1 MEKKHESTL
10 VKVAHT
16 LGVDEPLREYQIV
29 TAGHINDTYRVKFG
43 DVFYTMQ
50 RVNRYVFKN
59 PKAIMSNIDLVTHH
73 LRKKIRE
80 DGGDP
85 ERETLRYLRDS
96 ERRNYVLPDGEDG
109 DFWRMSLYIDKCCTY
124 NVVTDQKMLVSAGN
138 GFGKFQRRLTD
149 FPADKLF
156 ETIPNFHN
164 TPVRLNDLFDAVE
177 KDACGRVKDCK
188 KLISVF
194 EEQRDACGKIIKL
207 QQEGKIPL
215 RVTHNDTK
223 FNNILI
229 DDATHEAVCVIDLD
243 TVMPGISCYDFGDA
257 IRFAGN
263 TAEEDEIDLSRVT
276 ISMENYESFTRGFM
290 GAMNGMFTKEEN
302 DNMAAAAIIDTLEI
316 GCRFLEDYLR
326 GDKYFKIHYPTQNYN
341 RAANQVKLALDM
353 IARYDEM
360 DNIVKKYQ

>member
-1 MEKKHESTL
+1 MEKNFESTL

-43 DVFYTMQ
+43 DMLYTMQ

-73 LRKKIRE
+73 LRKKIRA

-85 ERETLRYLRDS
+85 ERETLRYLRDP
-96 ERRNYVLPDGEDG
+96 EKRNYVLPDGEDG
-109 DFWRMSLYIDKCCTY
+109 DFWRMSIYIDKCCTY

-149 FPADKLF
+149 FPAEKLF

-164 TPVRLNDLFDAVE
+164 TPVRLNDLFDAVA
-177 KDACGRVKDCK
+177 KDEMGRAAECK

-194 EEQRDACGKIIKL
+194 EEQREMCGKIIAL

-243 TVMPGISCYDFGDA
+243 TVMPGSFLYDFGDSL
-257 IRFAGN
+257 RFGASS
-263 TAEEDEIDLSRVT
+263 ADEDERDLSKVWFDLD
-276 ISMENYESFTRGFM
+276 IFKSFTKGYLEEAKSALFEEEIKLLPFSVKLLTFECGMRFL
-290 GAMNGMFTKEEN
+290 ADYLNGDTYFAVHREGHNLDRARTQFKLVWDMEQKEEQ
-302 DNMAAAAIIDTLEI
+302 M
-316 GCRFLEDYLR
+316 
-326 GDKYFKIHYPTQNYN
+326 KKI
-341 RAANQVKLALDM
+341 VEEL
-353 IARYDEM
+353 I
-360 DNIVKKYQ
+360 

>member
-1 MEKKHESTL
+1 MERTLESTL

-16 LGVDEPLREYQIV
+16 LGVDDPLKEYQIV

-43 DVFYTMQ
+43 DKLYTMQ

-85 ERETLRYLRDS
+85 ERETLRYLRDG
-96 ERRNYVLPDGEDG
+96 EKRNYVLPDGEGG
-109 DFWRMSLYIDKCCTY
+109 DFWRMSIYIDKCCTY
-124 NVVTDQKMLVSAGN
+124 NVVTDQKMLESAGH
-138 GFGKFQRRLTD
+138 GFGTFQRRLTD
-149 FPADKLF
+149 FPAEDLF

-164 TPVRLNDLFDAVE
+164 TPVRLNDLFDAVA
-177 KDACGRVKDCK
+177 KDACGRVKECG

-194 EEQRDACGKIIKL
+194 EEQRDTCGKIIKL

-229 DDATHEAVCVIDLD
+229 DDDTHEAVCVIDLD

-263 TAEEDEIDLSRVT
+263 TAAEDEIDLSRVT
-276 ISMENYESFTRGFM
+276 ISMKNYESFTRGFM
-290 GAMNGMFTKEEN
+290 SAMDGMFTKEEN
-302 DNMAAAAIIDTLEI
+302 ENMAAAAIIDTLEI
-316 GCRFLEDYLR
+316 GGRFLEDYLR
-326 GDKYFKIHYPTQNYN
+326 GDKYFKINYPTQNYN
-341 RAANQVKLALDM
+341 RAANQVKLALEM
-353 IARYDEM
+353 IKRYDEM
-360 DNIVKKYQ
+360 DNIVRKYQ